1 MMSTYYL
8 RCIDSNYR
16 TMLEFCETLG
26 AIQTTDGIT
35 SATQGGCWDYIG
47 PIVERTGGTDDAPVM
62 TAKKDLEGNTY
73 IHANLRSPINMNE
86 AAAAQPELA
95 ECLSSTGS
103 FFIVDATGEP
113 ARPNKPH
120 RIFAGD

>member
-1 MMSTYYL
+1 MYDYYL
-8 RCIDSNYR
+8 RCIESAYPK
-16 TMLEFCETLG
+16 MISFCETLG

-62 TAKKDLEGNTY
+62 TAKKDLDGNTY

-86 AAAAQPELA
+86 AELA
-95 ECLSSTGS
+95 GS
-103 FFIVDATGEP
+103 FFIVDAIGEP
-113 ARPNKPH
+113 TQPNNPY